1 MAPNMFNN
9 SNNYRR
15 SGTDH
20 RFRPVERSDVEKLL
34 NGNGRFR
41 RQKEIAD
48 ITSKSSKDD
57 VADHQGTDINGC
69 FGNERR
75 SNRDR
80 RCGLDTRPEIEQFLQ
95 GERRSHLDQRSH
107 LKDGYRSFKKA
118 RAFVRNL
125 GLKSLSEWHHYT
137 KSGMKPDGIPTAP
150 QEVYADYGWAG
161 WNDWLGT
168 SAGAPY
174 HSRHRFLEPTLAFLR
189 RLGLGIYRPQPK

>member
-1 MAPNMFNN
+1 MAPNIFNN
-9 SNNYRR
+9 SNNDRR
-15 SGTDH
+15 SGPDH
-20 RFRPVERSDVEKLL
+20 RFKPVERTDVEKLL

-57 VADHQGTDINGC
+57 VADHQGTDINRC
-69 FGNERR
+69 SGNERR

-107 LKDGYRSFKKA
+107 LKDGNRSFKKA

-125 GLKSLSEWHHYT
+125 GLKSLCEWHHYT

-150 QEVYADYGWAG
+150 QEVYADDGWAG

-168 SAGAPY
+168 SAGASY
-174 HSRHRFLEPTLAFLR
+174 LSRHRFSEPTLAFLR
-189 RLGLGIYRPQPK
+189 RLGLGIYRPQAK